1 MNAPI
6 SSPRAEAASS
16 EVSSTKQQSPTA
28 VQPAQT
34 CPTPL
39 RLQGMASSTDSFL
52 KDANLIAEAV
62 KRAQVA
68 VMTTI
73 SELGMAQSCTLV
85 IKFCFF
91 SSCTWSGLKLANLI
105 HSHGPTEEVAS
116 RNTSFIAH
124 EYESE

>member
-16 EVSSTKQQSPTA
+16 EVLSTKQSPTA
-28 VQPAQT
+28 VQNAPT

-68 VMTTI
+68 VMVRDF
-73 SELGMAQSCTLV
+73 ESC
-85 IKFCFF
+85 
-91 SSCTWSGLKLANLI
+91 GLA
-105 HSHGPTEEVAS
+105 
-116 RNTSFIAH
+116 
-124 EYESE
+124 